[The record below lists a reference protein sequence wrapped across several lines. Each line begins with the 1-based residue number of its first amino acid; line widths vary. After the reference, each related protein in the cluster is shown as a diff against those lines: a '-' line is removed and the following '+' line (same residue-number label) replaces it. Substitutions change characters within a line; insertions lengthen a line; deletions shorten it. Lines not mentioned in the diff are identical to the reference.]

1 MLANVYVMNDSFG
14 ALEEKIKYLE
24 GQLGDV
30 RGVTVGLVERVDA
43 EVAEVRALEFRRPVE
58 DDWTADAW
66 DAAELPAEGVV
77 DGRAVIDALTR
88 EVACP
93 EDMSWIEFLRDV
105 IRASMVV
112 G

>member
-1 MLANVYVMNDSFG
+1 MNDSFDR
-14 ALEEKIKYLE
+14 LEDKIKDLE

-30 RGVTVGLVERVDA
+30 QGVTARLVERVDA
-43 EVAEVRALEFRRPVE
+43 EVAEVRALEFRRPSG
-58 DDWTADAW
+58 DTWTADAW

-77 DGRAVIDALTR
+77 DGRTLIDALTR
-88 EVACP
+88 GVACP

-105 IRASMVV
+105 LRDSMAV